1 VISNNEKIT
10 KKIHYSLSTPFKI
23 ITKYNLHKGNI
34 AIIIGDNANKIHIYS
49 LNDFDLKYCLDSSHP
64 FNKILNISISKKN
77 KFFSVLYEDYNLEI
91 YNLLEEKRINSNCEC
106 LNSLMEEKVDLK
118 KSSFFS
124 KKFLNSTLE
133 KVKVKS
139 E

>member
-1 VISNNEKIT
+1 MITNNEKIT
-10 KKIHYSLSTPFKI
+10 KKIHYSLSTPFRI

-34 AIIIGDNANKIHIYS
+34 AIIIGDNKNKIHIYS
-49 LNDFDLKYCLDSSHP
+49 LDDFDLKYCLDSSYP

-106 LNSLMEEKVDLK
+106 LNSMIEEKIENK
-118 KSSFFS
+118 KTSFFS
-124 KKFLNSTLE
+124 KKFINTTLG
-133 KVKVKS
+133 KVKVKL
-139 E
+139 